1 MARTRILLVGL
12 LVVGPCCGV
21 LAGRSVSAS
30 GLGFF
35 AVACA
40 VAVGV
45 PDHIWL
51 TWTQLAFML
60 AIGIVATVASVCAAF
75 IERSR
80 GHRLS

>member
-1 MARTRILLVGL
+1 M
-12 LVVGPCCGV
+12 
-21 LAGRSVSAS
+21 SAS

-51 TWTQLAFML
+51 TWTQLTFML